1 MYLGNQINRDRQTH
15 MALYTL
21 FRTEFNNHTL
31 CPAAYLHIGH
41 RFVVY
46 FLFEPSSSSSSSS
59 SSAEKKTR
67 DIYGLLKKRR

>member
-31 CPAAYLHIGH
+31 CPAAYLRIGH
-41 RFVVY
+41 IREYLHGRSKQVCCA
-46 FLFEPSSSSSSSS
+46 LP
-59 SSAEKKTR
+59 
-67 DIYGLLKKRR
+67 D

>member
-1 MYLGNQINRDRQTH
+1 MYLVNQINRDRQTH

-41 RFVVY
+41 RFAAH
-46 FLFEPSSSSSSSS
+46 FLFEPSSSSS

>member
-1 MYLGNQINRDRQTH
+1 MYLENQINRDRQTH
-15 MALYTL
+15 MALYTP

-41 RFVVY
+41 RFVAH
-46 FLFEPSSSSSSSS
+46 FLFEPSSSS

>member
-41 RFVVY
+41 RFVAH
-46 FLFEPSSSSSSSS
+46 FLFEPLSSSS
-59 SSAEKKTR
+59 SSAEKKTG